1 MIIGKKVRLRAIER
15 EDLPTF
21 VRWFNDQ
28 EVTRYLQMSGPLS
41 LAQEERWFQSKL
53 EDEKNTVLAI
63 ETLDGVHIGNL
74 GLHNVDYRNR
84 HAQLGIVIGEK
95 EYWNQGYGTDAVRTA
110 LYYAFDELNLNRVF
124 LRVYAYNQRAIRC
137 YEKCGFRH
145 EGTLRQD
152 FFRNGEYHDTLIMGI
167 LRQEFNEEEADRS

>member
-1 MIIGKKVRLRAIER
+1 MIVGTKVRLRAIER

-21 VRWFNDQ
+21 VCWFNDR
-28 EVTRYLQMSGPLS
+28 EVTHYLQMTGPLS
-41 LAQEERWFQSKL
+41 LAQEERWFESQL
-53 EDEKNTVLAI
+53 EDEKSTVLAI

-74 GLHNVDYRNR
+74 GLHDLDLRNR

-95 EYWNQGYGTDAVRTA
+95 EYWDQGCGTDAVRTA
-110 LYYAFDELNLNRVF
+110 LHYAFDELNLNRVY
-124 LRVYAYNQRAIRC
+124 LRVYEYNKRAIRC

-152 FFRNGEYHDTLIMGI
+152 FFHDGQYHDTYIMGI
-167 LRQEFNEEEADRS
+167 LREEFNSQWE

>member
-1 MIIGKKVRLRAIER
+1 MIVGTKVRLRAIER

-21 VRWFNDQ
+21 VRWFNDH
-28 EVTRYLQMSGPLS
+28 EVTHYLQMTGPLS
-41 LAQEERWFQSKL
+41 LAQEERWFESQL
-53 EDEKNTVLAI
+53 EDEKSMVLAI

-74 GLHNVDYRNR
+74 GLHRIDSRNR

-95 EYWNQGYGTDAVRTA
+95 EYWDKGCGTDAVRTA
-110 LYYAFDELNLNRVF
+110 LRYAFDELNLNRVY
-124 LRVYAYNQRAIRC
+124 LRVYEYNKRAIRC

-152 FFRNGEYHDTLIMGI
+152 LFHDGRYHDTLIMGV
-167 LRQEFNEEEADRS
+167 LREEFDKRS